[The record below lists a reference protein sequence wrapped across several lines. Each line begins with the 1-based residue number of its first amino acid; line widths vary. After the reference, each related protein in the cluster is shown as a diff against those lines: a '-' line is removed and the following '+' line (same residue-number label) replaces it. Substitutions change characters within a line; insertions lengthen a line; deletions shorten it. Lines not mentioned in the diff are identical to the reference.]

1 VKAAFARFVATAAYS
16 GYAPVAPGTAGTVA
30 AIPVAFVFA
39 RLCQASAAL
48 YAVALVAA
56 IALAIWAAGQV
67 VLQETNSDPQIV
79 VVDEVVGY
87 LLALAFLPAATV
99 GAYLA
104 AFLAFR
110 VFDVIK
116 PPPGRR
122 LEHLPG
128 GLGVVADDL
137 WAGILSNVVVRAL
150 LSAGVI

>member
-1 VKAAFARFVATAAYS
+1 VKGALARFIGTGAYA
-16 GYAPVAPGTAGTVA
+16 GYAPIAPGTAGTVVGVLLA
-30 AIPVAFVFA
+30 PAFA
-39 RLCQASAAL
+39 RLCAIDVSA

-56 IALAIWAAGQV
+56 VAVAMWAAGQV
-67 VLQETNSDPQIV
+67 ARQTGTHDPQIV

-87 LLALAFLPAATV
+87 LLSLAFLPAPGPA
-99 GAYLA
+99 AYLV

-122 LEHLPG
+122 LELLPG

-137 WAGILSNVVVRAL
+137 WAGVLSNLVVRAL
-150 LSAGVI
+150 LAGELI